1 MPRIQPLDP
10 AAATGPVTDQLA
22 VTRKM
27 LGATPNLF
35 TTAANSTAALTAMN
49 AFFQALGKGRLGG
62 KIGER
67 IAIAVAQVNGCEY
80 CLSAH
85 TALGQMHGVDAAE
98 LDAARNGISS
108 DARAQAAVTLA
119 LDIVDTK
126 GRVSDGS
133 LGEARA
139 AGLTDS
145 DIVEIVAHVAL
156 NVFTNYLNNL
166 AGTEVDF
173 PVVSLAQAA

>member
-10 AAATGPVTDQLA
+10 AAATGSVADQLA
-22 VTRKM
+22 VTLKM

-67 IAIAVAQVNGCEY
+67 VAIAVAQANGCEY

-98 LDAARNGISS
+98 LDAARQGISA
-108 DARAQAAVTLA
+108 DARAQAAITLA
-119 LDIVDTK
+119 LEIVDNK
-126 GRVSDGS
+126 GRVGDGS
-133 LGEARA
+133 LSEARA
-139 AGLTDS
+139 AGLTDG
-145 DIVEIVAHVAL
+145 DIVETVAHVAL

-166 AGTEVDF
+166 AGTDVDF
-173 PVVSLAQAA
+173 PVVALAQAA

>member
-1 MPRIQPLDP
+1 MPRIQPLDS
-10 AAATGPVTDQLA
+10 AAATGPVADQLA

-49 AFFQALGKGRLGG
+49 AFFLALGKGRLGG

-67 IAIAVAQVNGCEY
+67 VAIAVAQANGCEY

-85 TALGQMHGVDAAE
+85 TALGQMHGVDDAE
-98 LDAARNGISS
+98 LDAARHGISG
-108 DARAQAAVTLA
+108 DARAQAAITLA
-119 LDIVDTK
+119 LDIVGNK
-126 GRVSDGS
+126 GRVGDGS
-133 LGEARA
+133 LAEARV

-145 DIVEIVAHVAL
+145 DIVETVAHVAL

-166 AGTEVDF
+166 AGTDVDF